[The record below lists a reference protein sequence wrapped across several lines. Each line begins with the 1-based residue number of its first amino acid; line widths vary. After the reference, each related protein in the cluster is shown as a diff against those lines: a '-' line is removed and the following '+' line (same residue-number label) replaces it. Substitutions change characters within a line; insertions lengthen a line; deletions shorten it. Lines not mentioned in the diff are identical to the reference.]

1 MQLSRYFRDLRAAYD
16 AEINDLLSDSEGKNV
31 LDKRLR
37 EKRSQIEWLV
47 MMMDD
52 SPEML
57 APAFHRAFG
66 FPAPDAVEAVLA
78 CEPARFPAWAA
89 LRRGLS
95 VAPWAEPLAATV
107 LAQPGG
113 DRFLV
118 AAACLEYLHQRP
130 DPRAARAQDED
141 GRDGEDAEDA
151 SGEDGLDLDDEHRV
165 ADSDEAGTRDAPR
178 DDEAVD
184 DWMETHGF
192 DRKTS

>member
-66 FPAPDAVEAVLA
+66 FPAPGALEAVLA
-78 CEPARFPAWAA
+78 CEPAKFPAWAV
-89 LRRGLS
+89 LRRGLTL
-95 VAPWAEPLAATV
+95 APWAEPLAATV
-107 LAQPGG
+107 LQQPGG

-118 AAACLEYLHQRP
+118 ATACLEYLHQRP
-130 DPRAARAQDED
+130 DPRAAQDADDRDDED
-141 GRDGEDAEDA
+141 EDDGDDR
-151 SGEDGLDLDDEHRV
+151 DDEPDADDNV
-165 ADSDEAGTRDAPR
+165 ADSDEAGTRPSPRQQEDAG
-178 DDEAVD
+178 A
-184 DWMETHGF
+184 DWMEEHGF
-192 DRKTS
+192 DRKP

>member
-1 MQLSRYFRDLRAAYD
+1 MQLSRYFRDLRSAYD

-37 EKRSQIEWLV
+37 EKRGQIEWLV

-66 FPAPDAVEAVLA
+66 FPRPDAVEAVLNR
-78 CEPARFPAWAA
+78 EPAQFPAWSA
-89 LRRGLS
+89 LLPS
-95 VAPWAEPLAATV
+95 LTLAPWAEPLAATV
-107 LAQPGG
+107 LRQPGG

-130 DPRAARAQDED
+130 DPRAAQEADD
-141 GRDGEDAEDA
+141 RDGEDD
-151 SGEDGLDLDDEHRV
+151 EDGDTGDDELDADDNV
-165 ADSDEAGTRDAPR
+165 ADSDEAGTRPTPRQQEDAG
-178 DDEAVD
+178 A

-192 DRKTS
+192 DRKP

>member
-66 FPAPDAVEAVLA
+66 FSAPDAVEAVLGR
-78 CEPARFPAWAA
+78 EPAQFPAWAA
-89 LRRGLS
+89 LRRSLTL
-95 VAPWAEPLAATV
+95 APWAEPLAATV
-107 LAQPGG
+107 LEQPGG

-118 AAACLEYLHQRP
+118 AAACLDYLHQRP
-130 DPRAARAQDED
+130 DPRAAARAED
-141 GRDGEDAEDA
+141 DGDREGEDGEDASVEEDFDD
-151 SGEDGLDLDDEHRV
+151 DGHRV